1 MGSEM
6 CIRDRKFAEI
16 TPAGKVRHAVFVG
29 LRDDKPADA
38 ISLENDSELD

>member
-1 MGSEM
+1 MQPPKGPNPGW
-6 CIRDRKFAEI
+6 IAPQLV
-16 TPAGKVRHAVFVG
+16 TLTTRHAVFVG